1 MLFQGCVFGA
11 HKVNK
16 FAIFIHPN
24 LKIGKLALTF
34 LYLYLYCIYYIY
46 IFFTLIYL
54 PLYHQLPNPH
64 LLIAAGSQE
73 DNEYNTLK

>member
-34 LYLYLYCIYYIY
+34 LYLYLY

-73 DNEYNTLK
+73 DNGYNTLK

>member
-34 LYLYLYCIYYIY
+34 LYLYLY

-54 PLYHQLPNPH
+54 PLYHRLPNPH